1 MKKTVEMQ
9 KKVKLQKKVRKV
21 ETVESYAC
29 SNCSERCIAA
39 GSAYAR
45 SDIDFSLTN

>member
-1 MKKTVEMQ
+1 MKKTVERQ

-21 ETVESYAC
+21 ETVEAYAC
-29 SNCSERCIAA
+29 PCTERCIAA

-45 SDIDFSLTN
+45 SDVEGTLTV